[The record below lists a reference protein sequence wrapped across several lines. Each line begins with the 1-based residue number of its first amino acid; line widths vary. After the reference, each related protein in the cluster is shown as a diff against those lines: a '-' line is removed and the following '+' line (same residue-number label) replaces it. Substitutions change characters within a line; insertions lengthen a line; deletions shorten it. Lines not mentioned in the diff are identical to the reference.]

1 MHRLIT
7 IISQAERNDMEAS
20 SSKKCIELMDNSTS
34 FTHLFSIQDCIF
46 TTTTDDGDAIAK
58 KFCKN
63 T

>member
-1 MHRLIT
+1 
-7 IISQAERNDMEAS
+7 
-20 SSKKCIELMDNSTS
+20 MDNSTS

-46 TTTTDDGDAIAK
+46 TTTDDGDAIAK